1 MTPPASRQALMTV
14 TEAADYLG
22 LSEKAL
28 RRRIDRRAVPVVRL
42 GPRTIRFSQL
52 TLDVWMRES
61 QRYAER
67 RSA

>member
-1 MTPPASRQALMTV
+1 MTPRLMTV
-14 TEAADYLG
+14 AEAADYLG
-22 LSEKAL
+22 LSPKAL
-28 RRRIDRRAVPVVRL
+28 RRRVERQAVPFKRL
-42 GPRTIRFSQL
+42 GPRTIRFSQF

>member
-1 MTPPASRQALMTV
+1 MTPRHLMTV
-14 TEAADYLG
+14 AEAADYLN
-22 LSEKAL
+22 LTPKAL
-28 RRRIDRRAVPVVRL
+28 RQRVARRAVPFKRL
-42 GPRTIRFSQL
+42 GVRTIRFDPF

>member
-1 MTPPASRQALMTV
+1 MTPRLMTV
-14 TEAADYLG
+14 AEAADYLN
-22 LSEKAL
+22 LSPKAL
-28 RRRIDRRAVPVVRL
+28 RHRVARKAVPFKRL

-67 RSA
+67 RTA